1 MPTFVG
7 YNTIGQE
14 KNFSL
19 TDFDLVKR
27 DLLNAFNI
35 RQGELPG
42 RPNVG
47 CAIWSMVFDNL
58 TPELEIAV
66 QREVQRIAAADPR
79 IVITKLL
86 VYVQENG
93 LLVEVAMVG
102 IDGVTAE
109 TLAIFFD
116 QQTRRATYV

>member
-1 MPTFVG
+1 MPIFIG

-14 KNFSL
+14 KKFTL

-27 DLLNAFNI
+27 DLLNALNI

-42 RPNVG
+42 RPNIG

-58 TPELEIAV
+58 TPELELAV
-66 QREVQRIAAADPR
+66 QREIQRIAANDPR
-79 IVITKLL
+79 VVITKLL
-86 VYVQENG
+86 VYTQENG
-93 LLVEVAMVG
+93 LLVEVAMRA